1 MRRLYFFIIMP
12 IHFLAGIPYL
22 GLTLFIGLFNHELQV
37 LMAYRYNQLTSWWL
51 YMIAGAKII
60 AKGVENFDLDTN
72 VVYVSNHRSM
82 LDIPLVML
90 HSKKPII
97 FIGKDSIKKWPFI
110 GWWLLAMDGLLLD
123 RSSPR
128 AGLKTILKAIE
139 LIKSGRS
146 CIIYPEGTRSKT
158 KEMLP
163 FKQGSFK
170 LASKANVP
178 IVPISVLGTADVF
191 ENNYINL
198 APETVYLSVGKP
210 IYLDQLSKED
220 QLRSAVYVQE
230 IIEDMYK
237 EQLDLQAQAKQS

>member
-1 MRRLYFFIIMP
+1 MRRLYFCIIMP
-12 IHFLAGIPYL
+12 IHFLAGLPYL
-22 GLTLFIGLFNHELQV
+22 GLTLLVGLFNHELQV

-51 YMIAGAKII
+51 YKIAGAKII
-60 AKGVENFDLDTN
+60 TKDIENLNQDTN

-90 HSKKPII
+90 YSKKPII
-97 FIGKDSIKKWPFI
+97 FIGKKSIKKWPFI

-128 AGLKTILKAIE
+128 AGLKTILEAIE

-158 KEMLP
+158 KDMLP
-163 FKQGSFK
+163 FKQGSLK
-170 LASKANVP
+170 LASKTNVP
-178 IVPISVLGTADVF
+178 VVPISILGTEDVF
-191 ENNYINL
+191 ESNYINL
-198 APETVYLSVGKP
+198 TPDTVYISVGKP

-220 QLRSAVYVQE
+220 QLKSAAYIQD
-230 IIEDMYK
+230 IINVMYQ
-237 EQLDLQAQAKQS
+237 EQLELQKQEKHS

>member
-12 IHFLAGIPYL
+12 IHFLAGLPYL
-22 GLTLFIGLFNHELQV
+22 GIILLIGLFNHDLQV
-37 LMAYRYNQLTSWWL
+37 LLAYRYNQLTSWWL
-51 YMIAGAKII
+51 YKIAGAKII
-60 AKGVENFDLDTN
+60 AKGIENFDQDTN

-110 GWWLLAMDGLLLD
+110 GWWLQAMDGLLLD

-128 AGLKTILKAIE
+128 AGLKTILEAIT

-158 KEMLP
+158 KDMLP
-163 FKQGSFK
+163 FKQGSLK
-170 LASKANVP
+170 LASKSNVP
-178 IVPISVLGTADVF
+178 IVPISVLGTEDVF
-191 ENNYINL
+191 ENNHINL
-198 APETVYLSVGKP
+198 SPDTVYITVGEP

-220 QLRSAVYVQE
+220 QLKSAPYIQKV
-230 IIEDMYK
+230 IEKMYK
-237 EQLDLQAQAKQS
+237 EQQELQRLAKLS

>member
-1 MRRLYFFIIMP
+1 MRRLYFFLVMP
-12 IHFLAGIPYL
+12 IHFLAGLPYL
-22 GLTLFIGLFNHELQV
+22 GLTLFVGLFNHELQV

-51 YMIAGAKII
+51 YTIAGAKVV
-60 AKGVENFDLDTN
+60 AKGTENFNLDTN

-90 HSKKPII
+90 NSKKPII

-110 GWWLLAMDGLLLD
+110 GWWLQAMDGLLLD

-128 AGLKTILKAIE
+128 AGLKTILEAIE

-163 FKQGSFK
+163 FKQGSLK
-170 LASKANVP
+170 LASKSNVP
-178 IVPISVLGTADVF
+178 IVPISVLGTEDVF
-191 ENNYINL
+191 ENNHINL
-198 APETVYLSVGKP
+198 TPDTVYLTVGEP

-220 QLRSAVYVQE
+220 QLKSAAYVQA
-230 IIEDMYK
+230 IIQEMYT
-237 EQLDLQAQAKQS
+237 EQLELQKQAKQS

>member
-12 IHFLAGIPYL
+12 IHFLAGLPYL
-22 GLTLFIGLFNHELQV
+22 GLTLFVGLFNHELQV

-51 YMIAGAKII
+51 YKIAGAKII
-60 AKGVENFDLDTN
+60 AKGLENFEQDTN

-110 GWWLLAMDGLLLD
+110 GWWLQAMDGLLLD

-128 AGLKTILKAIE
+128 AGLKTILEAIE
-139 LIKSGRS
+139 LIKAGRS

-163 FKQGSFK
+163 FKQGSLK
-170 LASKANVP
+170 LASKTNVP
-178 IVPISVLGTADVF
+178 IIPISVLGTEDVF
-191 ENNYINL
+191 ESNYINL
-198 APETVYLSVGKP
+198 TPDTVYLTVGEP

-220 QLRSAVYVQE
+220 QLKSAAYVQDV
-230 IIEDMYK
+230 IQVMYE
-237 EQLDLQAQAKQS
+237 EQLELQKQDK